1 MRDQLLKCEKDICLR
16 NTTSHNKYQ
25 VCGSTLARVVNILFL
40 HPWSLGNTM
49 ITLLGQKHNIPIHS
63 DMVPCSFE
71 SLGHYYILHRCPS
84 NPLSI
89 YISIDN
95 IVVWRYWYRFVAKS
109 CPTLSDPMDCSLP
122 GYSVHGIS
130 QARILE
136 WVSISFSRGSSQPR
150 DQTCI
155 SCLAGGFF
163 TTGATRK
170 A

>member
-1 MRDQLLKCEKDICLR
+1 MLTKHDFSQQISSLWKHFGQSRQYIVSSPME
-16 NTTSHNKYQ
+16 
-25 VCGSTLARVVNILFL
+25 
-40 HPWSLGNTM
+40 PW
-49 ITLLGQKHNIPIHS
+49 KHNDHTPWLEAQYSIHS
-63 DMVPCSFE
+63 DMVPCGFE

-89 YISIDN
+89 YITINN

-109 CPTLSDPMDCSLP
+109 RLTLSDPMDCSLP

>member
-1 MRDQLLKCEKDICLR
+1 
-16 NTTSHNKYQ
+16 
-25 VCGSTLARVVNILFL
+25 
-40 HPWSLGNTM
+40 
-49 ITLLGQKHNIPIHS
+49 
-63 DMVPCSFE
+63 MVPCSFE

-155 SCLAGGFF
+155 SCLVGGFF
-163 TTGATRK
+163 TTELPGKPTFHMSRFYSHLGKYQATWASPASPSSFGALGGWGLSIWGLHPEL
-170 A
+170 